1 MAHPKHRWAWAALSL
16 ALGVTWLASAWAA
29 GENPPGPATPDAAKA
44 GKISKPWPSRASR
57 STPVNVPALAAKLK
71 SDDPAVVQQALEEAK
86 AAGKGAA
93 PLTRA
98 IEELLLRGTSP
109 EIDALALSTLGQVGG
124 PASADVILP
133 YARHRSP
140 ELRKKALLA
149 LVKIG
154 SGATVGAL
162 RAALSD
168 PDPGVRGVAA
178 SGLGTIKGREA
189 IDDLFRALDHQVTEA
204 AASIGQLCTVDECE
218 KLAAKTGVFGL
229 DVMTSG
235 FDQILFR
242 PIVEIP
248 DDEKLKIVG
257 RVRELGTQEANKY
270 LRDLQGRWPEKGS
283 PRVRQALEQA
293 VLATSGSR

>member
-1 MAHPKHRWAWAALSL
+1 MVHPKHRTWSHAALGIAL
-16 ALGVTWLASAWAA
+16 AVSWSTWAIAEAPAPAA
-29 GENPPGPATPDAAKA
+29 KPDTSKPAAKA
-44 GKISKPWPSRASR
+44 GDRGAKAPARIS
-57 STPVNVPALAAKLK
+57 VNVPALTTKLK
-71 SDDPAVVQQALEEAK
+71 SGDPATIQEALEEAG

-93 PLTRA
+93 PLSKPV
-98 IEELLLRGTSP
+98 EELLARGNTP
-109 EIDALALSTLGQVGG
+109 EIDGLALTTLARIGG
-124 PASADVILP
+124 PPSAEVIVP

-149 LVKIG
+149 LIKTG
-154 SGATVGAL
+154 STSTVPVL
-162 RAALSD
+162 RQALSD

-178 SGLGTIKGREA
+178 SGLGTVKGHEG

-204 AASIGQLCTVDECE
+204 AASIGELCTPEECE
-218 KLAAKTGVFGL
+218 KLADKTGVFGL
-229 DVMTSG
+229 EVMTSG

-242 PIVEIP
+242 PTSEIP

-270 LRDLQGRWPEKGS
+270 LRDVQSRWPANGS
-283 PRVRQALEQA
+283 PRLRQALDQG